1 MIISNSQKR
10 IKEPVTAIGSSSYH
24 SVTTP
29 LQNKN
34 ASPIQ
39 AIKASSSMLLSSI
52 TE

>member
-10 IKEPVTAIGSSSYH
+10 IKEPVTIGSSGYH
-24 SVTTP
+24 SFTTP